1 MKYNSVPIHKGQ
13 ASVLC
18 VMAVL
23 APLISPTV
31 NYVLVCLQYSQ
42 TPLHIASEGG
52 HTETVRLLLERG
64 AEVDARDEVSS
75 FHRIRNCMIPS
86 VVLLVV

>member
-1 MKYNSVPIHKGQ
+1 MPIHRGQ
-13 ASVLC
+13 ASVSGI
-18 VMAVL
+18 VAVL

-31 NYVLVCLQYSQ
+31 NYVPVCLQYSQ
-42 TPLHIASEGG
+42 TPLHKASGGG

-75 FHRIRNCMIPS
+75 FYRINNCMIPS
-86 VVLLVV
+86 VVLLVI